1 MALDSLQ
8 YFFQRVPRLNYVSPP
23 ICEMEFSSSAFPTII
38 LNPHARKVGPT
49 GLEFFVQDGR
59 IFLRWN
65 NYPGAICFSIYKA
78 VDELDP
84 FGDYH
89 LVAEC
94 VQSPADIDSFGPGVY
109 RISAITIEG
118 ETTFSDPIT
127 VTVGPSACIET
138 PGPLAPSGLTPFEIE
153 DEVEWENV
161 LVVYP
166 FVNRMDGFN
175 TFSQTL
181 EEDYPPGHYDVAYI
195 TGMFEYPANS
205 YVVTLASLADVFQP
219 GPLTL
224 DGNILAG
231 STYIVDTQVDD
242 PNNTG
247 FGTGAP
253 DVPTAEAIFQTHF
266 NTIGA
271 TRRFK
276 HRQRHEN
283 LGGDIEFLFQF
294 AGPLPMNDN
303 MTFQLVQVDG
313 LIQQPRGVRI
323 SNWAVVKA
331 SFPSDVFLN
340 WNGELPVR
348 SDYTQTT
355 CVYSAA
361 PNGNFGGATLY
372 YIQDHPTSSNGC
384 GWRLDIYGVASALVW
399 KGLKKFDETGEGDFF
414 RSVDSPTL
422 TPLCLHIEEIP

>member
-8 YFFQRVPRLNYVSPP
+8 YFFQRIPRLNYVSPP

-38 LNPHARKVGPT
+38 LNPHARRVGPT

-65 NYPGAICFSIYKA
+65 NYPGAICFSVYKA

-94 VQSPADIDSFGPGVY
+94 VQSPVDIDIFGPGVY

-127 VTVGPSACIET
+127 IAGPGPSACIET
-138 PGPLAPSGLTPFEIE
+138 PGPLAPFGLTPFEIE
-153 DEVEWENV
+153 AEVAWEEVPVAFPWAVEPNNHV
-161 LVVYP
+161 
-166 FVNRMDGFN
+166 
-175 TFSQTL
+175 SQTL
-181 EEDYPPGHYDVAYI
+181 TEDYPPGHYDVAYI
-195 TGMFEYPANS
+195 SGVFEFPS
-205 YVVTLASLADVFQP
+205 SFEVHLSSLTDALQL
-219 GPLTL
+219 GPFTL
-224 DGNILAG
+224 DGDVIAG
-231 STYIVDTQVDD
+231 STYVVETQVDD

-247 FGTGAP
+247 FATSAP
-253 DVPTAEAIFQTHF
+253 DPAAAEAIMQAHF
-266 NTIGA
+266 NTPGV

-276 HRQRHEN
+276 HRMQHEN
-283 LGGDIEFLFQF
+283 LGGMIKFQF
-294 AGPLPMNDN
+294 QYGGSPFPQIDDLIY
-303 MTFQLVQVDG
+303 QLVQIDG

-323 SNWAVVKA
+323 TNWAVVQS

-355 CVYSAA
+355 CVHTAA
-361 PNGNFGGATLY
+361 ASGNFGGATLS

-384 GWRLDIYGVASALVW
+384 GWKLEVRGVAGALVW

-414 RSVDSPTL
+414 RATDSPTL
-422 TPLCLHIEEIP
+422 TPLCLNIEEIP